1 MNIFDMDMKTA
12 VSRGLRIS
20 EVASLPCISVGVAR
34 LSVNNIGEAQRKLLK
49 GSMRLTRT
57 RYKQSWTWDPFCSP
71 V

>member
-12 VSRGLRIS
+12 VSRGLQIS
-20 EVASLPCISVGVAR
+20 VVASLPRISVGVAR
-34 LSVNNIGEAQRKLLK
+34 LSVNNIGEAQRKLSK

-57 RYKQSWTWDPFCSP
+57 RYKQSLTWDPFCSP